1 MDEVWGFASHDRQ
14 TANEGRIMRKS
25 MLLVGAIG
33 VMGWMGSMPA
43 AQAIGMG
50 NFFGAMAGRSGEM
63 GQDRSIDEALR
74 KVSAQMNRKVPMNV
88 DRATRLDK
96 VSSEPGHQLIYHYT
110 LLETSS
116 KDIKSAE
123 FTSQINPSL
132 TQRVCGSSEMQV
144 FLQNG
149 VTLTFLYR
157 GSDGKPLGGAKIAT
171 PDCAS
176 RRS

>member
-1 MDEVWGFASHDRQ
+1 MAALG
-14 TANEGRIMRKS
+14 M
-25 MLLVGAIG
+25 
-33 VMGWMGSMPA
+33 MGCLGIPG
-43 AQAIGMG
+43 AQAASVG
-50 NFFGAMAGRSGEM
+50 NFFGALAGRTGEA
-63 GQDRSIDEALR
+63 GQERSIDEALR

-88 DRATRLDK
+88 DKATRLDK

-116 KDIKSAE
+116 NDIKSAE

-157 GSDGKPLGGAKIAT
+157 GNDGKPLGGAKIGT
-171 PDCAS
+171 PDCNT